1 MFKAITK
8 GKAPPADSKGTLT
21 ALWGKRQQKEE
32 AGTPAPAPPA
42 ASDPQDDAAAEG
54 TPAGAAK
61 AGAPAAAAP
70 TTGGDVAIGA
80 APEPSPEPALAAAQA
95 AAAAEAAAAE
105 QQQQDQAA
113 EPAAAARTGGKVG
126 WRPEA
131 PCSWAQGFNC
141 WRAAL
146 QALPLLRLLAVMVGG
161 LIGLAIFRSTSHAGQ
176 RRRWREEAQ
185 ALGGGRAVQRGA
197 AGEAAGADCVVLRSS
212 TLLAV
217 QGLHVSQA
225 G

>member
-80 APEPSPEPALAAAQA
+80 APEPSPEPVLVAAQA

-105 QQQQDQAA
+105 QQQQNQAA
-113 EPAAAARTGGKVG
+113 EPAAAAKTGGKVG
-126 WRPEA
+126 RRWEA
-131 PCSWAQGFNC
+131 PCSWAQSFNC
-141 WRAAL
+141 WRAVL
-146 QALPLLRLLAVMVGG
+146 QALHCYVFSLRWWGG
-161 LIGLAIFRSTSHAGQ
+161 SSAWPFFDPYPMQASGGAGEKKRKRSAAAELFS
-176 RRRWREEAQ
+176 EAQ
-185 ALGGGRAVQRGA
+185 LAKLQVPTALF
-197 AGEAAGADCVVLRSS
+197 
-212 TLLAV
+212 
-217 QGLHVSQA
+217 
-225 G
+225 